1 MKSKALEDELQEI
14 LDYWAT
20 EVFDE
25 EGKIFIG
32 RVDGRGRK
40 DAQAPLGLVLY
51 ARILWSFSAG
61 YKETGKALYKE
72 RADRC
77 YALLKDYF
85 YDAEY
90 GGFYW
95 SVQADGEPLSQ
106 RKQIYGQAFTL
117 YGLLEYY
124 KICGQDHILAE
135 AWQVFHLVEKFSFDS
150 ERGGYLEAFDRN
162 WSPID
167 DMRLSQKDMNAAKTM
182 NTHLHV
188 LEAYSSLFKV
198 SRDARV
204 ARQIKALLNVFA
216 RRITDPEK
224 KNLRLFF
231 TREWEPMAGIQS
243 FGHDI
248 EACWLLLEAIDTVYV
263 GEEAPSE
270 LTALCFGLAEAA
282 QRGILS
288 DGSMANESVWGEMNR
303 ERHWWVQVEAS
314 VGFRHVARRTNN
326 DACRAIS
333 DRLWDY
339 IVDEIRDPYQGEW
352 FWGRDQEG
360 EVLWQEDKAGFWKGP
375 YHNTRACLELLKLLR
390 MEEGAQ

>member
-390 MEEGAQ
+390 MEEAVQ